1 MLSYKYDI
9 TEIPR
14 GKAFFLRSLIM
25 SARFA
30 KITFF
35 VILALLVIP
44 TAANAQNAN
53 NGGNNGNNNGGNNG
67 GNNGFNPNFGGI
79 VGGIKIDTRGVL
91 TGEKAKLD
99 RTALARIEAGLKA
112 SDAKIA
118 EATPLRMVSL
128 RGLENAITKA
138 KDEGKPLSSE
148 ITYMA
153 GLQRV
158 EYVIALEDK
167 SDIII
172 AGPGEGYRL
181 NDEGVVVGEKSGNPV
196 IHLEDFL
203 VAMRS
208 VENARTGQG
217 VSVSIDP
224 TEIGIKQLQ
233 NFYGQL
239 KRSKTPFRPEMQPLV
254 EKAMGEQT
262 IRLTGV
268 PADSRFSQVLVAA
281 DYKMKRLGMGLEAA
295 PISNFPSFMEMAQ
308 KAQVKNMRAAPR
320 FWMECSYE
328 PIAKNADGSIWQ
340 IRGKGVKTLT
350 EDSKFD
356 SQGKRSGANKPNR
369 FAVKWAEMMTERF
382 DELSAA
388 EPVFR
393 DLRNAMDLSVVAAI
407 ISRERLSEKVGLK
420 TPAILGLTNAAVTPS
435 YTVPKVVPAQCSFV
449 RIAQSWL
456 VSASGGIQL
465 DSWGI
470 ASNTEVVPNMESIA
484 EATATQGGS
493 WWWNAASN

>member
-1 MLSYKYDI
+1 
-9 TEIPR
+9 
-14 GKAFFLRSLIM
+14 M

-91 TGEKAKLD
+91 TAEKAKLD

-118 EATPLRMVSL
+118 EVTPLRMVSL

-281 DYKMKRLGMGLEAA
+281 DYKICLLYTSDAA
-295 PISNFPSFMEMAQ
+295 
-308 KAQVKNMRAAPR
+308 
-320 FWMECSYE
+320 
-328 PIAKNADGSIWQ
+328 
-340 IRGKGVKTLT
+340 
-350 EDSKFD
+350 
-356 SQGKRSGANKPNR
+356 
-369 FAVKWAEMMTERF
+369 
-382 DELSAA
+382 DE
-388 EPVFR
+388 
-393 DLRNAMDLSVVAAI
+393 
-407 ISRERLSEKVGLK
+407 
-420 TPAILGLTNAAVTPS
+420 
-435 YTVPKVVPAQCSFV
+435 
-449 RIAQSWL
+449 
-456 VSASGGIQL
+456 
-465 DSWGI
+465 
-470 ASNTEVVPNMESIA
+470 
-484 EATATQGGS
+484 
-493 WWWNAASN
+493 

>member
-1 MLSYKYDI
+1 
-9 TEIPR
+9 
-14 GKAFFLRSLIM
+14 M

-30 KITFF
+30 KITLF
-35 VILALLVIP
+35 VIAALLVIP
-44 TAANAQNAN
+44 AAANAQNAN
-53 NGGNNGNNNGGNNG
+53 NGGNNGNNNGNNG
-67 GNNGFNPNFGGI
+67 GNNGFGNGTIFSGV
-79 VGGIKIDTRGVL
+79 VGGIKIDTRGVF

-99 RTALARIEAGLKA
+99 RTALARIEEGLKA
-112 SDAKIA
+112 TDSKIA

-128 RGLENAITKA
+128 RGLEQAITRA
-138 KDEGKPLSSE
+138 KDEGRALSSE
-148 ITYMA
+148 IKYMA

-172 AGPGEGYRL
+172 AGPGEGFRL
-181 NDEGVVVGEKSGNPV
+181 NEAGVVVGEKSGNPV

-224 TEIGIKQLQ
+224 TENGIQQLQ

-239 KRSKTPFRPEMQPLV
+239 KRSNTPFRPEMQPLV
-254 EKAMGEQT
+254 EKAMGDQT

-308 KAQVKNMRAAPR
+308 KAKVRNMTAAPR
-320 FWMECSYE
+320 FWMECNYE

-340 IRGKGVKTLT
+340 IRGKGVRTLT

-356 SQGKRSGANKPNR
+356 GDGKRSGAKKPNR

-382 DELSAA
+382 DELSSA

-393 DLRNAMDLSVVAAI
+393 DLRNVMDLSIVAAI
-407 ISRERLSEKVGLK
+407 ISREQVSEKVGLK
-420 TPAILGLTNAAVTPS
+420 TPAILGLTNAAVVPS
-435 YTVPKVVPAQCSFV
+435 YTIPKVVPAQCSFV

-470 ASNTEVVPNMESIA
+470 AANTEVLPNMDSIEA
-484 EATATQGGS
+484 ATATQGGS